1 MEHIVK
7 GSALAALCSV
17 TLACQA
23 DDHDIWPRVDSAVKE
38 DPAVEARISEILDG
52 MTLEQKVGQMM
63 QAEIQNVS
71 PGDATKYH
79 LGSILNG
86 GGSFPGRNKNSS
98 IEDWV
103 ALADRF
109 YDASVKDGGVPII
122 WGTDAVHGH
131 NNVVGATLF
140 PHNIG
145 LGAMNNPEL
154 MEQIGAATAR
164 EVRATGIDWIF
175 APTVAV
181 VRDDRWGR
189 SYEGYSEDPEVVK
202 AYAGRMVTGMQGSVD
217 NDTLFGAGRTV
228 ATAKHFIGD
237 GGTDQGVDQGDTR
250 VDEQTLFDVHAQGY
264 VTALQA
270 GVQTVMATFNRWNGN
285 KVHGEKYLLT
295 DVLKDKM
302 GFDGFVVGDWNG
314 HGQVPGCTNSSCA
327 QAINAGV
334 DLVMVP
340 ENWRALHG
348 NTVKQVKSGE
358 ISMARIDDAVRRI
371 LRVKARSGLLDA
383 PRPSERS
390 DAGDASVIG
399 SPEHRTIARQAVR
412 ESLVL
417 LKNAGNVLP
426 LSPKANILVAG
437 KAADSIGQQSG
448 GWTLTWQGTDNK
460 NSDFP
465 GATSILGGIQAAVES
480 AGGTVTYAADGDP
493 GDATPDV
500 AIVVFGETPYA
511 EGQGDIKSLDF
522 GAKYPEGQ
530 KMLDTLRAAG
540 IPTVS
545 VFLTGRPLWVN
556 PELNRSDAFVV
567 AWLPGSE
574 GQGVSDVLFTDA
586 DGNVRYDF
594 TGRLTFSWPSAPTQ
608 TPLNK
613 GDANK
618 TPLFAYGAG
627 LGVKDKDTLS
637 AELTEARDAPATD
650 AAGGMLRIF
659 RKRPQAPFK
668 VFLGDKAGWNVAAE
682 GAFTE
687 SWGGALSVRTV
698 DKDVQEDARQ
708 FTWSGKGGDGQAY
721 MLASAPQDLRP
732 YLESDSALLVRIRV
746 DKRPKKNVKMRMG
759 CVYPCFAEANMTPFF
774 KKAPLD
780 EWTVLSVDLKCF
792 ADNGA
797 DFSRIDVPFLLMTHG
812 KFQVSTADIAILP
825 GAAKEAAVSC
835 SR

>member
-1 MEHIVK
+1 MRRLT
-7 GSALAALCSV
+7 LAAATVL
-17 TLACQA
+17 LAAAAAA
-23 DDHDIWPRVDSAVKE
+23 DDHDALWPRVESAVQT
-38 DPAVEARISEILDG
+38 DPAIEERIDG
-52 MTLEQKVGQMM
+52 LLEGMSLEQKVGQMM
-63 QAEIQNVS
+63 QAEIKSVT
-71 PGDATKYH
+71 PADAARYH

-86 GGSFPGRNKNSS
+86 GGSFPGRNKNASVD
-98 IEDWV
+98 DWV

-109 YDASVKDGGVPII
+109 YDASSKDGIPVI

-131 NNVVGATLF
+131 NNVKGATLF
-140 PHNIG
+140 PHNIA
-145 LGAMNNPEL
+145 LGAMQNPDLIEK
-154 MEQIGAATAR
+154 IGEATAR
-164 EVRATGIDWIF
+164 ETRATGIDWIF
-175 APTVAV
+175 APTLAV

-189 SYEGYSEDPEVVK
+189 SYEGYSEDPDIVK
-202 AYAGRMVTGMQGSVD
+202 AYGGRMVSGLQGRPD
-217 NDTLFGAGRTV
+217 NNTLFAPGRTV

-250 VDEQTLFDVHAQGY
+250 VDEATLFSIHAQGY
-264 VTALQA
+264 LSALEA

-285 KVHGEKYLLT
+285 KIHGEKYLLT
-295 DVLKDKM
+295 DVLKDRM

-340 ENWRALHG
+340 EDWKSLLN
-348 NTVKQVKSGE
+348 NTVKQVRSGE
-358 ISMARIDDAVRRI
+358 INEARIDDAVRRI
-371 LRVKARSGLLDA
+371 LRVKARAGLLDA
-383 PRPSERS
+383 ARPSQRQ
-390 DAGDASVIG
+390 DVGDTSLIG
-399 SPEHRTIARQAVR
+399 HPEHRAIARQAVR

-417 LKNAGNVLP
+417 LKNAGAVLP
-426 LSPKANILVAG
+426 LSPKANVLVAG

-448 GWTLTWQGTDNK
+448 GWTLTWQGTDNR
-460 NSDFP
+460 NDDFP
-465 GATSILGGIQAAVES
+465 GATSILGGIKATVEA
-480 AGGTVTYAADGDP
+480 AGGTVTYAPNGDP
-493 GDATPDV
+493 GDASPDV

-522 GAKYPEGQ
+522 GAAHPEGR
-530 KMLDTLRAAG
+530 KMLENLRAAG
-540 IPTVS
+540 VPTVS

-574 GQGVSDVLFTDA
+574 GQGVSDVLFTDIN
-586 DGNVRYDF
+586 GEPQHDF
-594 TGRLTFSWPSAPTQ
+594 KGRLTFSWPATPSQ

-618 TPLFAYGAG
+618 TPLFAYGSG
-627 LGVKDKDTLS
+627 LSITDKDTLS
-637 AELTEARDAPATD
+637 AELDEATDAPA
-650 AAGGMLRIF
+650 AEPAGDMLRIF
-659 RKRPQAPFK
+659 RKRPMSPYR

-721 MLASAPQDLRP
+721 MLASSPQDLRP
-732 YLESDSALLVRIRV
+732 YLESESALLVRIRV
-746 DKRPKKNVKMRMG
+746 DKRPKKNVMMRMG
-759 CVYPCFAEANMTPFF
+759 CVYPCFAEANMTKFF
-774 KKAPLD
+774 KSVPLD
-780 EWTVLSVDLKCF
+780 TWSVLSVDLKCF
-792 ADNGA
+792 ANNGA

-812 KFQVSTADIAILP
+812 EFQVSTADIAILP